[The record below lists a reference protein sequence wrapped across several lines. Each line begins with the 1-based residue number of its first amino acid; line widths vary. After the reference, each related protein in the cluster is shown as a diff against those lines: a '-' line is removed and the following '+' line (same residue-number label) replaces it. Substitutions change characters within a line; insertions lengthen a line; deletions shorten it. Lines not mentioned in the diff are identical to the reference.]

1 MAPTKE
7 TARKSTEGK
16 AKVVK
21 AKEAAALKA
30 KKATALKAK
39 KVAALKAKK
48 KVGASSS
55 TSPIRDAVPRPASRP
70 TAAAGPTAF
79 TMDDALVPDG
89 FCDPITMELMCD
101 PVIIEGISFSRSSAE
116 SWLRDHDTH
125 PSTGVRLIFLTIHQ
139 CDLSHAIVLRFP

>member
-30 KKATALKAK
+30 KKANALKAK

-55 TSPIRDAVPRPASRP
+55 TSVPRPASRP

-89 FCDPITMELMCD
+89 FCDPITMELMYD
-101 PVIIEGISFSRSSAE
+101 PVIIEGISFERSSAE

-125 PSTGVRLIFLTIHQ
+125 PSTGARLVSKVYLIFNYVSLISNRSFLHY
-139 CDLSHAIVLRFP
+139 S